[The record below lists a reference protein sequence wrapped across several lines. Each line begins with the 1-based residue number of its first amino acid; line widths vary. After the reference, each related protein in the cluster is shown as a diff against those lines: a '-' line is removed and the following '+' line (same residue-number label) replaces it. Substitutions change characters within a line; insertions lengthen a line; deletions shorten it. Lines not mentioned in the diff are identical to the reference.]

1 MCGMRAIDLCKEG
14 AVLSHVISS
23 NVWTKMSAATISTY
37 WSATKSTDA
46 ETFRSVQPNFDVVT
60 DGFQTITK
68 ESSTS
73 ITRSK
78 RRGIGPSE
86 RRLSLDLIGLN
97 GKLLVTSITALV
109 ISNIYSPFQ
118 KKFPYSNVGFP
129 AAGNYQCPLFPTCYS
144 FAEYGWCRLIF
155 RRSWQRNS
163 FTAVR
168 YTA

>member
-1 MCGMRAIDLCKEG
+1 
-14 AVLSHVISS
+14 
-23 NVWTKMSAATISTY
+23 MSAATISTY
-37 WSATKSTDA
+37 WSATKSSDA

-78 RRGIGPSE
+78 RRGIGRSE

-97 GKLLVTSITALV
+97 GKLLVSSITALV
-109 ISNIYSPFQ
+109 ISIIYSPFQ

-129 AAGNYQCPLFPTCYS
+129 AAGNYQSVRCS
-144 FAEYGWCRLIF
+144 
-155 RRSWQRNS
+155 QRVIASRNMDD
-163 FTAVR
+163 AG
-168 YTA
+168 